1 MEAEQDRLR
10 RLYAEMGDEH
20 LLDMA
25 SEPEDL
31 TTDARMALEAEL
43 RHRGLQTHARTPVR
57 EGIDGKVSVPADDTK
72 ERAYA
77 FGAGIPGV
85 VPASGSA
92 VETAL
97 EPGGEVRQG
106 MSALVSLS
114 DGHELTRACEALEAA
129 SVGFAIEEIAG
140 DASMGTP
147 SRYEIWVNAGQG
159 GVGRAV
165 LQEKLG
171 LFPPAESFAEG
182 GLAPTEGD
190 LVVGEFETA
199 AEAQRVRTMLV
210 EAGFQAKVEGEH
222 AGSGVSVLVPAREQE
237 TALEVLAAR
246 LGLG

>member
-31 TTDARMALEAEL
+31 TTDARMAVDAEL
-43 RHRGLQTHARTPVR
+43 RRRGLQAHARSPVR
-57 EGIDGKVSVPADDTK
+57 EGVDGKVSVPADDTN

-106 MSALVSLS
+106 MSALVSIS

-129 SVGFAIEEIAG
+129 RVGFAIEEIAG

-147 SRYEIWVNAGQG
+147 SRYEIWVEEGQQG
-159 GVGRAV
+159 LGRAV

-182 GLAPTEGD
+182 GLTPTEGD

-199 AEAQRVRTMLV
+199 AEAQRVKTMLA
-210 EAGFQAKVEGEH
+210 EEGFRAKVEQDGETT
-222 AGSGVSVLVPAREQE
+222 SVLVPAREQE
-237 TALEVLAAR
+237 SALEVLAAK
-246 LGLG
+246 LGLA

>member
-10 RLYAEMGDEH
+10 RLYAEMGDDH

-31 TTDARMALEAEL
+31 TTDARMAMNAEL
-43 RHRGLQTHARTPVR
+43 RRRGLQAHPRTPVHDDV
-57 EGIDGKVSVPADDTK
+57 DGKVSVPADDTN

-77 FGAGIPGV
+77 FGVGIPGV

-114 DGHELTRACEALEAA
+114 DGHELTRACEALEATGI
-129 SVGFAIEEIAG
+129 GFAIEEIAG
-140 DASMGTP
+140 DASTGTP
-147 SRYEIWVNAGQG
+147 TRYEIWVEPGQQG
-159 GVGRAV
+159 LGRAV

-171 LFPPAESFAEG
+171 LFPPAEVMGDGVA
-182 GLAPTEGD
+182 LPADGD

-199 AEAQRVRTMLV
+199 AEAQRVRAMLV
-210 EAGFQAKVEGEH
+210 EEGFAAKVEAED
-222 AGSGVSVLVPAREQE
+222 AGAGVSVSVPAREQE
-237 TALEVLAAR
+237 EALEVLAAR

>member
-1 MEAEQDRLR
+1 MEAEQERLQ
-10 RLYAEMGDEH
+10 RLYAEMGDDH

-31 TTDARMALEAEL
+31 TSDARMALEGEL
-43 RHRGLQTHARTPVR
+43 RRRGLKAYPRTPVR
-57 EGIDGKVSVPADDTK
+57 EGVDGKVSVPADDTN

-77 FGAGIPGV
+77 FGVGIPGV
-85 VPASGSA
+85 IPASGAA

-106 MSALVSLS
+106 MSALVSIS

-129 SVGFAIEEIAG
+129 RVEFAIEEIAG

-147 SRYEIWVNAGQG
+147 SRYEIWAEPGQQG
-159 GVGRAV
+159 MGRAV

-182 GLAPTEGD
+182 GLRPTEGD

-199 AEAQRVRTMLV
+199 AEAQRVRTMLA
-210 EAGFQAKVEGEH
+210 EAGFQPKVEQQDGETTN
-222 AGSGVSVLVPAREQE
+222 VLVPAREQE
-237 TALEVLAAR
+237 RALEVLAAR